1 MNNCK
6 VIAIT
11 NQKGGV
17 GKTTTTANLGIGL
30 AMEGKNVLL
39 VDADAQASLTIA
51 LGYTTPD
58 EMPVTLSDV
67 MQAEI
72 DDETV
77 PEKFGIVHH
86 EECVDLLP
94 ANIGLSGMETRL
106 INVMSR
112 ERVLKNCIDR
122 LRPLYDY
129 ILIDC
134 TPSLGLMT
142 INSLVAAD
150 CVIIPTQPAFLSVK
164 GLNLLMQTVSA
175 VKRQINPSLKI
186 EGVLFTMVN
195 NRTNEAKDIIL
206 TLRTSYHQKMRVFR
220 TEIPFSVRAAET
232 SAKSKSIF
240 AHDKNGKVAEAYRAL
255 TKEVLSIERERQ
267 AERSRTDPVR

>member
-1 MNNCK
+1 MSNCK

-30 AMEGKNVLL
+30 AMEGKNILL
-39 VDADAQASLTIA
+39 IDGDAQASLTIA
-51 LGYTTPD
+51 LGYPKPD
-58 EMPVTLSDV
+58 EMPITLADV

-72 DDETV
+72 DDE
-77 PEKFGIVHH
+77 PPLEKLGIVHH
-86 EECVDLLP
+86 PEGVDLLP

-122 LRPLYDY
+122 LRPYYDY

-142 INSLVAAD
+142 INSLTAAD

-164 GLNLLMQTVSA
+164 GLNLLMQTVA
-175 VKRQINPSLKI
+175 NVKRQINPDLKI

-206 TLRTSYHQKMRVFR
+206 TLRTNFHQKMRVFK

-232 SAKSKSIF
+232 SAKGKSIF

-255 TKEVLSIERERQ
+255 TKEVLSLERERQ
-267 AERSRTDPVR
+267 AERSRTDPIR